1 MAGGQPPHLEW
12 QSDESDCVASFEA
25 WQKRRF
31 HRVLAASYRGLAE
44 SANQS
49 SPAKLESQKSA
60 ISLGIRSL
68 PIGVRITNIA
78 ALRIV
83 AEAEIEYKRRQH
95 FGINSERRSRPPFV
109 T

>member
-12 QSDESDCVASFEA
+12 QSGEPDCVASFEA
-25 WQKRRF
+25 WQERRF
-31 HRVLAASYRGLAE
+31 HRILAASYRGLAE

-83 AEAEIEYKRRQH
+83 AEAEIECK
-95 FGINSERRSRPPFV
+95 GASISVSTRSGGQGRPS
-109 T
+109 